1 MAVSGTMTTYGKL
14 TQRERLMNA
23 QQVKLLSIILIV
35 LGAALI
41 IWGFQ
46 LSGGAANEVTRA
58 ITGSSTDAVMYRY
71 VAGAVSLAAGFFLF
85 VTKK

>member
-1 MAVSGTMTTYGKL
+1 MTTYGKL
-14 TQRERLMNA
+14 KQRDRLMTA
-23 QQVKLLSIILIV
+23 PQVKLLSIVLIV
-35 LGAALI
+35 LGAALV

-58 ITGSSTDAVMYRY
+58 LTGSSTDAVMYRY
-71 VAGAVSLAAGFFLF
+71 LAGAVSLAAGLFLF